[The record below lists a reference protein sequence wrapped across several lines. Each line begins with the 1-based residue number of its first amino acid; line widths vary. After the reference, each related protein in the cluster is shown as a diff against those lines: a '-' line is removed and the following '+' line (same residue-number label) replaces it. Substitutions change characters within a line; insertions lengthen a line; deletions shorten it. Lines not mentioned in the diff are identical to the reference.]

1 MLPPMDSSTLERL
14 ADVAVS
20 FAANVQPGQTVVIE
34 AETGMEPILRATAE
48 RAYELGAKFVEP
60 VYFDPYVKRSRLEHA
75 PDDTLDYVPSWY
87 GERMLE
93 YGRQRCARIVYVPR
107 VSPGVLQGIDP
118 QRAGR
123 DQLPDLR
130 ERLYVI
136 NKRLI
141 NWTILPYPTPSWAKV
156 IHPDVDDGSALDQ
169 LTEELVHVCRLDTD
183 DPAAAWRERMETLER
198 VARRLTELKLDSVH
212 FEGPGTDFTVGLLPS
227 SRWESARMQ
236 TQEGIPHMANLP
248 SEEIATT
255 PDPERAEGV
264 VRSTKPLDIGGTII
278 RGLEVRFENG
288 RAVSIDA
295 DEGGDVLRARA
306 ATDEQAKQLGEV
318 ALVDR
323 EGRIGPLGVTFYNT
337 LLDENAASHIALG
350 NAYEMT
356 VGEED
361 LDKINKSAI
370 HVDFMIGSNEVQ
382 VTGET
387 RDGKGVPI
395 LRDGSWQL

>member
-1 MLPPMDSSTLERL
+1 MLPAMNDATLERMADL
-14 ADVAVS
+14 AVT
-20 FAANVQPGQTVVIE
+20 FAANVQPGQIVVVE
-34 AETGMEPILRATAE
+34 AESGMEPLVRATAE
-48 RAYELGAKFVEP
+48 RAYQAGAKFVEA
-60 VYFDPYVKRSRLEHA
+60 VYFDPYVKRARLEYA
-75 PDDTLDYVPSWY
+75 AEDTLDFIPSWF

-107 VSPGVLQGIDP
+107 VSPGVLEGIDP

-123 DQLPDLR
+123 DQLPDLK

-141 NWTILPYPTPSWAKV
+141 NWTILPYPTEPWARI
-156 IHPDVDDGSALDQ
+156 IHPDLDDGKALEQ
-169 LTEELVHVCRLDTD
+169 LTEELVYVCRLDSD
-183 DPAAAWRERMETLER
+183 DPATAWRERMETLEG
-198 VARRLTELKLDSVH
+198 VAKRLTELNLDSVH
-212 FEGPGTDFTVGLLPS
+212 FEGPGTDFTVGLLAS
-227 SRWESARMQ
+227 SRWESARMH
-236 TQEGIPHMANLP
+236 TQEGVPHMANLP

-255 PDPERAEGV
+255 PDPERADGV
-264 VRSTKPLDIGGTII
+264 VRSTKPLDVGGAII
-278 RGLEVRFENG
+278 KGLEVRFQDG

-295 DEGGDVLRARA
+295 DEGAEVLRARA
-306 ATDEQAKQLGEV
+306 DTDDHAKQLGEV

-337 LLDENAASHIALG
+337 LLDENAASHVALG

-370 HVDFMIGSNEVQ
+370 HIDFMIGSNEVQ
-382 VTGET
+382 VTGLT
-387 RDGKGVPI
+387 KDGAEIPI